1 MYYLKSRYYDQ
12 NTGRFISPDYPD
24 VITASP
30 TALTDKNLFAYC
42 DNNPVMRVDEDGEFW
57 IELGIMAVGGVIGA
71 ITNTA
76 TSYFSQKIISKEV
89 DNKSLLVAAASGFV
103 SGAISASPL
112 GVGGQIFANGLIG
125 GLSYIAEAHLKGEE
139 LSKEKYFLAVA
150 TGAISGFIGGDGV
163 NYEQQLTIA
172 ILKKR
177 TAKLFAPVI
186 YTPREAR
193 RVVAR
198 ATLQCSK
205 TIKSA
210 VIPAVVK
217 YAACSFSSN
226 FVNTLFGKA

>member
-1 MYYLKSRYYDQ
+1 MYRGYYYDSDLGMYYLQSRYYDPIVC
-12 NTGRFISPDYPD
+12 RFINADVPD

-42 DNNPVMRVDEDGEFW
+42 DNNPVMRVDGNGEFW
-57 IELGIMAVGGVIGA
+57 VELGIMAIGGVIGA

-89 DNKSLLVAAASGFV
+89 DKKSLLVAAASGFV

-112 GVGGQIFANGLIG
+112 GVGGQIFAGGLIG
-125 GLSYIAEAHLKGEE
+125 GFSYIAEAHLKGEE
-139 LSKEKYFLAVA
+139 MSKEKYFVAVA

-172 ILKKR
+172 ITKTR
-177 TAKLFAPVI
+177 TTKLFAPVI

-193 RVVAR
+193 RVVA
-198 ATLQCSK
+198 
-205 TIKSA
+205 
-210 VIPAVVK
+210 
-217 YAACSFSSN
+217 
-226 FVNTLFGKA
+226 